1 MRHEAATWRV
11 GERRLDKEERAAD
24 SNQVLGSKPWRRSP
38 MLRADMR
45 AAAVGGIVDSSAR
58 GSYLTSLSHRPYQ
71 WLADPESSWRT
82 AIGSA
87 ASGVHMQSETAAR
100 GAGVFQIE

>member
-1 MRHEAATWRV
+1 
-11 GERRLDKEERAAD
+11 
-24 SNQVLGSKPWRRSP
+24 

-87 ASGVHMQSETAAR
+87 ASGVHMQSETAAAAPVCSR
-100 GAGVFQIE
+100 SSKKGNKNRVTIK